1 MFIADDI
8 FLELGP
14 KLIFDDISFCFQD
27 DQKIGVV
34 GSNGA
39 GKSTLLKVLSGH
51 IGLDRGTI
59 SYEKKKKVG
68 YLPQEVVL
76 SSNLPV
82 LEEALTVFA
91 DLTSLKKELEELDAY
106 FHSGITDFAEDKIE
120 RYAHVQAAFAE
131 VNFDQQV
138 MKARNVLEG
147 LGFSEEHMNKTVD
160 QLSVGWRMR
169 LVLAKLLLQE
179 PDFFLFDEPT
189 NHLDVVA
196 KDWFLGFLKNCSA
209 GFLLVS
215 HDRYFLDHAVDH
227 IFELDRGKGRLFY
240 GNYSHYLRQKED
252 EEAAHEAAYVRQ
264 QKEIKEKKETI
275 ERFRAK
281 VSKAKMAQS
290 MMKSL
295 EKMEVLEPTRKSR
308 TVRFNFPDV
317 VRAGNVVLKVENLSK
332 SYDGRPIFNNVSFEL
347 NRGDKA
353 AIVAANGK
361 GKTTLLSAISGLCKP
376 DGGTVEFGYNVLWS
390 MFEQDQD
397 KLLNKNKE
405 ILQDVEDACKTSEQR
420 ARMRALLGA
429 FLFPGN
435 DVYKK
440 IGVLSGG
447 EKNRV
452 AMVKV
457 LLQSSNFLILDEPTN
472 HLDIESKEILLKALQ
487 EYPGT
492 ILFVSHDRTFLDA
505 LPNRIFELTSTGI
518 ISYSGD
524 YSSYLYQ
531 KEAREALVAQNS
543 PIADEPEDDVAR
555 AEQKDKQQYDAAK
568 KLAKLERHIEKLEK
582 QLTECGEKFAIL
594 EYGTKEFDKNADLVD
609 QIKKD
614 LKIAYAE
621 WEQIQPAK

>member
-8 FLELGP
+8 FLELGS
-14 KLIFDDISFCFQD
+14 KLVFDNISFCFQD

-51 IGLDRGTI
+51 IGLDRGTV
-59 SYEKKKKVG
+59 SFEKKKKVG

-82 LEEALTVFA
+82 LEEAMTVFA

-120 RYAHVQAAFAE
+120 RYAHVQALYAE
-131 VNFDQQV
+131 ANFDQQLL
-138 MKARNVLEG
+138 KARNILEG
-147 LGFSEEHMNKTVD
+147 LGFTPEHMNKTVD

-169 LVLAKLLLQE
+169 VVLAKLLLQE

-196 KDWFLGFLKNCSA
+196 KDWFLGFLRNCPA

-215 HDRYFLDHAVDH
+215 HDRYFLDHAVDY
-227 IFELDRGKGRLFY
+227 IFELDRAKGRLYY
-240 GNYSHYLRQKED
+240 GNYSRYMEQREE
-252 EEAAHEAAYVRQ
+252 EEAAHESAYVRQ

-290 MMKSL
+290 MIKSL
-295 EKMEVLEPTRKSR
+295 EKMEVLEPIRRNKS
-308 TVRFNFPDV
+308 VRFNFPDV
-317 VRAGNVVLKVENLSK
+317 VRAGNVVLKVENLAK
-332 SYDGRPIFNNVSFEL
+332 KYDSQTIFLNVSFEL

-361 GKTTLLSAISGLCKP
+361 GKTTLLSVIAGLCKQ
-376 DGGTVEFGYNVLWS
+376 DSGTFEFGYNVLWS

-397 KLLNKNKE
+397 KLLNKHKE
-405 ILQDVEDACKTSEQR
+405 ILQDVEDVCKTSEQR
-420 ARMRALLGA
+420 ARVRALLGA

-472 HLDIESKEILLKALQ
+472 HLDLQSKEILLKALQ

-505 LPNRIFELTSTGI
+505 LPNRIFELTQDGI

-531 KEAREALVAQNS
+531 KEAREALMAQNA
-543 PIADEPEDDVAR
+543 PIADEPETEGQQA
-555 AEQKDKQQYDAAK
+555 AQKDKQQYDAAK

-594 EYGTKEFDKNADLVD
+594 EYGTKEFDKNADLVE

-614 LKIAYAE
+614 LKIAYGE
-621 WEQIQPAK
+621 WETLQPPK